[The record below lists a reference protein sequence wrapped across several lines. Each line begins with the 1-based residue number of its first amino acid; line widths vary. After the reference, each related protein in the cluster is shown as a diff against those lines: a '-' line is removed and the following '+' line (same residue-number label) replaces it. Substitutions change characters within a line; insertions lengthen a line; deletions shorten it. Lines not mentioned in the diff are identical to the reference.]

1 MRHIIKS
8 MKEKF
13 MLPVLPGS
21 GLPIYPPGAPT
32 LMDEFPEKEQ
42 KPNWFKRFIRWMAKL
57 LYIVGK

>member
-1 MRHIIKS
+1 